1 MFNITQICSA
11 FILLL
16 SCQVAAADSWNLPQ
30 ELNDQNTQVTFAVDS
45 TWHMVHGVTSGL
57 AGKVW
62 LADPKNQA
70 SLKAEIRIP
79 VARFNTDNASRD
91 ERLREVMAAKEYQEV
106 VLRLNSGPDC
116 SITQGELSECRGE
129 LLGSLE
135 IRGVSKDLRLPYLI
149 KKDGEHYLV
158 SGELSLMW
166 GSFGVEDP
174 SILIARVDPEV
185 TIKYQ
190 VRL

>member
-116 SITQGELSECRGE
+116 SITQGELSECRGKQGPALTIFDKE
-129 LLGSLE
+129 R
-135 IRGVSKDLRLPYLI
+135 RGA
-149 KKDGEHYLV
+149 
-158 SGELSLMW
+158 LSRQW
-166 GSFGVEDP
+166 RVITYVGQFWRGR
-174 SILIARVDPEV
+174 SIDINCSSRSRS
-185 TIKYQ
+185 YY
-190 VRL
+190 